1 MPRKVSLHRFTLI
14 TFYLVLNSRWE
25 WRGNFSVGYS
35 CLILHCQSLDKI
47 GFLAH
52 HDFEDTFCELQ
63 SFSSS
68 FLRVNIYSSVV
79 EDNLDRRLLGQKL
92 VSLCLSFFP
101 QWIHIHRK
109 ENVFL
114 ALNVMVLLTHMSTYS
129 LEFCYL

>member
-1 MPRKVSLHRFTLI
+1 M
-14 TFYLVLNSRWE
+14 
-25 WRGNFSVGYS
+25 GYS

-92 VSLCLSFFP
+92 VSLCLSFFSP
-101 QWIHIHRK
+101 MDPYSQKRECFPSSKCYGITDTHVHL
-109 ENVFL
+109 FL
-114 ALNVMVLLTHMSTYS
+114 RVLLSVIWMLAFIRPQKTEQSHEVHLGLLFMVS
-129 LEFCYL
+129 